1 MHIHKSKVDLWVYA
15 VVALI
20 LLLPYVMSVVAGP
33 LLWPGVLI
41 CGLVAALFVW
51 LYLAT
56 KYVITD
62 DALIIHG
69 GLFKV
74 NIPIAE
80 ITSVTDSRS
89 VVSSPAFSLDRLEIQ
104 YGEGKAI
111 LVSPKDKA
119 AFRADL
125 GWPQTYQEAL
135 SIT

>member
-1 MHIHKSKVDLWVYA
+1 MQVHRSKIDKWVYA

-20 LLLPYVMSVVAGP
+20 LLLPFVMGVVAGP

-51 LYLAT
+51 LFLAT

-62 DALIIHG
+62 DTLIIHG
-69 GLFKV
+69 GLVKV

-80 ITSVTDSRS
+80 ITSVSDSRS

-104 YGEGKAI
+104 YGAGKMI
-111 LVSPKDKA
+111 LVSPKDKL
-119 AFRADL
+119 AFLADL
-125 GWPQTYQEAL
+125 NIPQA
-135 SIT
+135 